1 MSVRL
6 PTTTARIA
14 AAARRS
20 SSSIATPRQQR
31 AQTQVRPASTS
42 ARRPAGGR
50 TSAAVGAC
58 AAVVTAVAVTAALA
72 SSSSSSPSSEKHRLH
87 CEASSKPGAATAK
100 GANYAYSVAYSSKD
114 GWRSSASS
122 PVSRASAPDISHL
135 NLADIN
141 DTSKPM
147 RVRMETYIKDLQ
159 HRIVTALGA
168 EETGGQFIVDSWLRK
183 EGGEGISCVLQDGQT
198 FEKAGVN
205 ISVVHGKLPP
215 AAIRQM
221 SADHAGLQ
229 ERTGYQLDGPNA
241 EVDGLPFYAAGLSLV
256 VHPANPFAPTVHFNY
271 RYFELTH
278 PPTLRDGRPNP
289 RYEAAKAQGNEAEP
303 VAWWFGGGTDLTPIY
318 LFEEDASHFHRTLKQ
333 AADANDA
340 AFYPAWKKW
349 CDDYFLIPHRKE
361 RRGVGGIFFDDLT
374 LPDSTAGLGLVS
386 QKSSSSSSSSPGKSG
401 RWSFIP
407 LSDGKKGPAA
417 AARGP
422 LTSSQQHSK
431 ETLFRTVRS
440 MGDAFLPAYLP
451 LIQKRKDTP
460 YTDAHERWQALRRG
474 RYVEFNLVYD
484 RGTKFGL
491 QTPGARIE
499 SILMSL
505 PLKARWE
512 YMERWGGAAWADVSP
527 AERGESQEAKTQA
540 VLREPREWA

>member
-1 MSVRL
+1 MSSLSRTTQL
-6 PTTTARIA
+6 PRIA
-14 AAARRS
+14 ARS
-20 SSSIATPRQQR
+20 IRTYSAG
-31 AQTQVRPASTS
+31 AS
-42 ARRPAGGR
+42 
-50 TSAAVGAC
+50 SAAG
-58 AAVVTAVAVTAALA
+58 TGSGRSGAVTAGAAAVATTAAATYFFL
-72 SSSSSSPSSEKHRLH
+72 PSDSRTLH
-87 CEASSKPGAATAK
+87 CEAASGASTAK
-100 GANYAYSVAYSSKD
+100 GANYAFSNKT
-114 GWRSSASS
+114 SA
-122 PVSRASAPDISHL
+122 ASQEPGGRPGVPDISHL
-135 NLADIN
+135 NLNDIH
-141 DTSKPM
+141 DPSKPM
-147 RVRMETYIKDLQ
+147 RVRMETYVKDLQ
-159 HRIVTALGA
+159 HRIVSALGA
-168 EETGGQFIVDSWLRK
+168 EETGGRFIIDSWLRK
-183 EGGEGISCVLQDGQT
+183 EGGEGISCVLQDGTT

-229 ERTGYQLDGPNA
+229 ERTGYKLDGPSP

-278 PPTLRDGRPNP
+278 PPTLKDGSPNP
-289 RYEAAKAQGNEAEP
+289 RYEAAKAQGTETEP

-318 LFEEDASHFHRTLKQ
+318 LFEEDAKHFHQTLKQ
-333 AADANDA
+333 AADQNDA

-374 LPDSTAGLGLVS
+374 LPESTASLSTLAAAKRS
-386 QKSSSSSSSSPGKSG
+386 
-401 RWSFIP
+401 SFIP
-407 LSDGKKGPAA
+407 LSDGKKGAAA

-422 LTSSQQHSK
+422 ITSDKQHSK
-431 ETLFRTVRS
+431 ETLFRTIRS

-451 LIQKRKDTP
+451 LIQRRKVSP
-460 YTDAHERWQALRRG
+460 YTEAHERWQALRRG

-512 YMERWGGAAWADVSP
+512 YMEKWGGAGWADVDAS
-527 AERGESQEAKTQA
+527 EIKDSEEAKTQA
-540 VLREPREWA
+540 VLRDPKEWV

>member
-1 MSVRL
+1 MSAL
-6 PTTTARIA
+6 PKAGFPHVMM
-14 AAARRS
+14 AAARITAAPGRAAAKQLRTHSSTASRPTGSTSRNTAAVAALGVLAVGSALMLYGS
-20 SSSIATPRQQR
+20 SSDSRKI
-31 AQTQVRPASTS
+31 
-42 ARRPAGGR
+42 
-50 TSAAVGAC
+50 
-58 AAVVTAVAVTAALA
+58 
-72 SSSSSSPSSEKHRLH
+72 H
-87 CEASSKPGAATAK
+87 CEASSGAATAK
-100 GANYAYSVAYSSKD
+100 GSNYAYSYTKD
-114 GWRSSASS
+114 GRATTGRSG
-122 PVSRASAPDISHL
+122 APDISHL
-135 NLADIN
+135 NLSDIN

-147 RVRMETYIKDLQ
+147 RVRMESYIKELQ
-159 HRIVTALGA
+159 HRIVTALGT
-168 EETGGQFIVDSWLRK
+168 EEVEGHFIVDSWLRK
-183 EGGEGISCVLQDGQT
+183 EGGEGISCVLQDGKT

-229 ERTGYQLDGPNA
+229 ERTSYKLDGPDA

-278 PPTLRDGRPNP
+278 PPTLKDGSPNP
-289 RYEAAKAQGNEAEP
+289 RYVEAKANGTEQEP

-318 LFEEDASHFHRTLKQ
+318 LFEDDAKHFHQTLKT
-333 AADANDA
+333 AADSNDP

-374 LPDSTAGLGLVS
+374 LPDSTLS
-386 QKSSSSSSSSPGKSG
+386 ISSGKSATQ
-401 RWSFIP
+401 RTSFIP
-407 LSDGKKGPAA
+407 LSDGKKGAAA

-422 LTSSQQHSK
+422 ITSSEQHGK
-431 ETLFRTVRS
+431 ESLFRTVRS

-451 LIQKRKDTP
+451 LLQRRKSTP
-460 YTDAHERWQALRRG
+460 YTEAHERWQALRRG

-512 YMERWGGAAWADVSP
+512 YMEKYSGAGWAEVD
-527 AERGESQEAKTQA
+527 AEDREGSEEAKTQK
-540 VLREPREWA
+540 VLREPREWV